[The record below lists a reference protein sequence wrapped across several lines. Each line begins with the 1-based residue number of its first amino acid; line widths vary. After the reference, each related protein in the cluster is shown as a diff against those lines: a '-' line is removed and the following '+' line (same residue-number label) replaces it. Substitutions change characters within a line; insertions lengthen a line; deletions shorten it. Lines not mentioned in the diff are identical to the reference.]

1 LLNNSA
7 LTVALINTIFKSGR
21 VVCNK
26 FFNKINKKSLNISRS
41 WGKQKERERER
52 EKTEKN

>member
-41 WGKQKERERER
+41 WGNRKREREK